1 MLSFFCIAT
10 NFLHELFLSFIPQRQ
25 LLQNMDHE
33 MKHGNDEKGCILVDW
48 WEINFVTLQKTFS
61 SNKLDITVVALK
73 NGIYA

>member
-1 MLSFFCIAT
+1 
-10 NFLHELFLSFIPQRQ
+10 
-25 LLQNMDHE
+25 MDHE

-48 WEINFVTLQKTFS
+48 WEINSVTLQKTFS